1 MAPATALEAL
11 QAQLRACRVPPLP
24 PAAAAGSPQHL
35 LPLLSHLLL
44 AFSKHVARSVAE
56 HGLQVCTARGASPPA
71 RPAVKLT
78 ARRPWP
84 APTCPSLT

>member
-1 MAPATALEAL
+1 MAHHTIKCTPRQLRQPHRLPRLLNRRHSASMAPATALEAL

-56 HGLQVCTARGASPPA
+56 HGLQV
-71 RPAVKLT
+71 
-78 ARRPWP
+78 
-84 APTCPSLT
+84 